1 MSANRLVPVV
11 IALALGAAACSGG
24 PKVSTSTSNS
34 SPAAPPGAA
43 ASPGS
48 GFRRGGLAGTV
59 SSFDGATLVLATRQG
74 ATVDVQTS
82 GSTAVTRPVTG
93 TVSDLVPDATVVVS
107 GPLNADGTYAASTI
121 VIGAPGAGGTLGGAA
136 GGNRNGTPAPRQGAG
151 SFGGARAGTAG
162 TVKAVN
168 GAAVVLTTAQG
179 STVTIV
185 TSPSTAVT
193 KTVAGTLSDLTPGE
207 AVTVTGS
214 QNADGTYTAT
224 RIVIGGAVFGGFS
237 GGGGGG
243 GGSGAA
249 TSPNTNNSPSSPG
262 PTGSASPVTGA

>member
-24 PKVSTSTSNS
+24 PKVSTSTSTSNS
-34 SPAAPPGAA
+34 SPAAPPG

-74 ATVDVQTS
+74 GTVDVQTS

-121 VIGAPGAGGTLGGAA
+121 VIGAPGAGGTLGG
-136 GGNRNGTPAPRQGAG
+136 NRNGTPAPRQGAG

-185 TSPSTAVT
+185 TSPSTVVT

-214 QNADGTYTAT
+214 QNADGTYAAT
-224 RIVIGGAVFGGFS
+224 KIVIGRAAFGGFS

>member
-1 MSANRLVPVV
+1 MPATRLVPVV
-11 IALALGAAACSGG
+11 IALALGAAACSGA
-24 PKVSTSTSNS
+24 PKVSTSTSTS
-34 SPAAPPGAA
+34 SPAAPPAA
-43 ASPGS
+43 AAAPGS

-74 ATVDVQTS
+74 GTVDVQTS
-82 GSTAVTRPVTG
+82 GSTAVTRSVTG
-93 TVSDLVPDATVVVS
+93 TVSDLVPDATAVVS

-121 VIGAPGAGGTLGGAA
+121 VIGAGGTLGGAG

-168 GAAVVLTTAQG
+168 SAQVVLRTAQG
-179 STVTIV
+179 STVTVV
-185 TSPSTAVT
+185 TSPSTVVT
-193 KTVAGTLSDLTPGE
+193 KTVAGTLGDLTPGE

-224 RIVIGGAVFGGFS
+224 RIVIGGAAFGGFF
-237 GGGGGG
+237 GGRGG
-243 GGSGAA
+243 A
-249 TSPNTNNSPSSPG
+249 SPPG
-262 PTGSASPVTGA
+262 PTGSASPFAGA

>member
-11 IALALGAAACSGG
+11 IALALGAAACSGA
-24 PKVSTSTSNS
+24 PKVSTSTPTS
-34 SPAAPPGAA
+34 SPAAPGGAA

-74 ATVDVQTS
+74 GTVDVQTS
-82 GSTAVTRPVTG
+82 GSTAVTRSVTG
-93 TVSDLVPDATVVVS
+93 TVSDLMPDATVVVS

-121 VIGAPGAGGTLGGAA
+121 VIGTPGTGGF
-136 GGNRNGTPAPRQGAG
+136 G
-151 SFGGARAGTAG
+151 SRTGTAG

-168 GAAVVLTTAQG
+168 GADVVLTTAQG
-179 STVTIV
+179 STVTIA
-185 TSPSTAVT
+185 TSPSTVVT
-193 KTVAGTLSDLTPGE
+193 KTVAGTLSDLTPSE

-224 RIVIGGAVFGGFS
+224 RIVIGAAGFGRF
-237 GGGGGG
+237 G
-243 GGSGAA
+243 GGSPPNPASRP
-249 TSPNTNNSPSSPG
+249 SPASPSG
-262 PTGSASPVTGA
+262 PVTGA

>member
-1 MSANRLVPVV
+1 MPASRLVPVV
-11 IALALGAAACSGG
+11 IAPALGAAACSGA
-24 PKVSTSTSNS
+24 PKVSTSTSTS

-43 ASPGS
+43 AAPGS
-48 GFRRGGLAGTV
+48 GFRRSGLAGTV

-82 GSTAVTRPVTG
+82 GSTAVTRSVTG

-107 GPLNADGTYAASTI
+107 GPLNADGTSAASTI
-121 VIGAPGAGGTLGGAA
+121 VIDVIGTGGF
-136 GGNRNGTPAPRQGAG
+136 G
-151 SFGGARAGTAG
+151 SRTGTAG

-168 GAAVVLTTAQG
+168 GADVVLTTAQG

-185 TSPSTAVT
+185 TSPSTVVT
-193 KTVAGTLSDLTPGE
+193 KTVAGTLGELTPGE

-224 RIVIGGAVFGGFS
+224 RIVIGGAAF
-237 GGGGGG
+237 GGG
-243 GGSGAA
+243 GGSGGA
-249 TSPNTNNSPSSPG
+249 TQPNRNKSPSSPG

>member
-24 PKVSTSTSNS
+24 PKVSTSTSTS

-74 ATVDVQTS
+74 GTVDVQTS

-121 VIGAPGAGGTLGGAA
+121 VIGSGGALGGAA

-179 STVTIV
+179 STVTVV
-185 TSPSTAVT
+185 TSPSTVVT

-207 AVTVTGS
+207 SVTVTGS
-214 QNADGTYTAT
+214 QNADGTYAAT
-224 RIVIGGAVFGGFS
+224 RILIGGAAFGGFS

-243 GGSGAA
+243 GGGGAA

-262 PTGSASPVTGA
+262 PTDSASPVTGA

>member
-24 PKVSTSTSNS
+24 PKVSTSTSTS

-74 ATVDVQTS
+74 GTVDVQTS

-121 VIGAPGAGGTLGGAA
+121 VIGAPGAGSTL

-185 TSPSTAVT
+185 TSPSTVVT

-207 AVTVTGS
+207 SVTLTGS

-224 RIVIGGAVFGGFS
+224 RIVIGGAAFGGFS

-243 GGSGAA
+243 GAA

-262 PTGSASPVTGA
+262 PTDSASPVTGA